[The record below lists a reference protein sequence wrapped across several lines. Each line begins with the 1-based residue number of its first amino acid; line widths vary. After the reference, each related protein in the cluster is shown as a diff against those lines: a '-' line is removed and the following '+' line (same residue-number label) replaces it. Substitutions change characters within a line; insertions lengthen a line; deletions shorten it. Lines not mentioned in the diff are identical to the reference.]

1 MSVGPTNNPIA
12 LSNLYPGARGATVA
26 QAGSENNPGNTNDM
40 TDSVALTPIEANFAS
55 MLRDNPLWAWI
66 GLVVLLFA
74 GMWIATR
81 FRGTAMAANLKF
93 SIYNIIAVVVLG
105 IVGGAIAKV
114 AAARWKLPF
123 GISTI
128 ILAS

>member
-1 MSVGPTNNPIA
+1 MSVGPVNNPIG
-12 LSNLYPGARGATVA
+12 LHNLYPGAPGSSVA
-26 QAGSENNPGNTNDM
+26 QAGSESNPGNTEDM
-40 TDSVALTPIEANFAS
+40 GSSVAIHPIEANFAS
-55 MLRDNPLWAWI
+55 MLGTNPVWAWI

-74 GMWIATR
+74 GMFLATR
-81 FRGTAMAANLKF
+81 FRGSTTAANLRF
-93 SIYNIIAVVVLG
+93 SLYNVIAVVTLG

-114 AAARWKLPF
+114 AAAKWKLPF